1 MHDRNLLKQT
11 IKFINTFNEKSISP
25 DKLKKYKEHL
35 YSNSKFAEEEL
46 GRVLITLNSN
56 VDLKK
61 SEILARFYRAYVEQK
76 INWDTFCELSEVIS
90 RMFVVDIKLLFTIY
104 NKNISDTSQCL
115 VYQADRLIAL
125 GLLNSAMKSM
135 SIGSVSVSNTQRYIQ
150 TSELGNLF
158 CALSNK

>member
-1 MHDRNLLKQT
+1 
-11 IKFINTFNEKSISP
+11 
-25 DKLKKYKEHL
+25 
-35 YSNSKFAEEEL
+35 
-46 GRVLITLNSN
+46 
-56 VDLKK
+56 
-61 SEILARFYRAYVEQK
+61 
-76 INWDTFCELSEVIS
+76 
-90 RMFVVDIKLLFTIY
+90 MFVVDIKLLFTIY

-135 SIGSVSVSNTQRYIQ
+135 SIGSVSGSNTQRYIQ